1 MKTATATK
9 TKNTKTTTKPDSMDV
24 TQLLHQDHQTVTELF
39 FQYSELEKD
48 DHEEKNELAGQ
59 IIKELFVHA
68 KVEEELVYPAV
79 RKADDD
85 SEDMMDEA
93 DTEHHVV
100 KFLLAELS
108 EMSAG
113 DDHFD
118 AKICVLGE
126 LVKHHVQE
134 EEKEIFEALRE
145 SDVDLDA
152 LGEKVSKRKEELAK
166 APMPTGKAMVTSSKT
181 AKKKK

>member
-1 MKTATATK
+1 MKLAAVAK
-9 TKNTKTTTKPDSMDV
+9 TKDQSETKSMDI
-24 TQLLHQDHQTVTELF
+24 TQVLHHDHLNVAEMF

-48 DHEEKNELAGQ
+48 DHEGKDSLAKQ
-59 IIKELFVHA
+59 IVHELFIHA
-68 KVEEELVYPAV
+68 KVEEELVYPAL

-108 EMSAG
+108 EMTSD

-126 LVKHHVQE
+126 LVNHHVHE
-134 EEKEIFEALRE
+134 EEKEIFESLRE
-145 SDVDLDA
+145 SGIDLDA
-152 LGEKVSKRKEELAK
+152 LGKKVSKRKEELAK
-166 APMPTGKAMVTSSKT
+166 TAIPKSLTVETSSRTT
-181 AKKKK
+181 AKKSKK